1 MSESKRRFRASDLQV
16 SDLIVVETPTEAWLV
31 LEADLSASKSHRK
44 VRVLLLPT
52 HKHPAEPEVRVLSV
66 DFVFPLHYQLL
77 RRNKKTVKL
86 EEIEP

>member
-44 VRVLLLPT
+44 VRVL
-52 HKHPAEPEVRVLSV
+52 SV